1 MEFPIVPA
9 EGLWWLYGV
18 FAAASAAMAFGFGRL
33 QRQAR
38 AGSTS
43 LALKARYALP
53 LGAVAMIVAGWT
65 VHEQA
70 SATIEVGQGRVQ
82 IHAGFYSQ
90 DLQISDFRL
99 RDAELVDLRESR
111 HLQPTSRT
119 NGTGAPGLRAGWFV
133 LRNRERAFLLVTDPG
148 AVVYVPGRAFSVLA
162 SLQDPEGFLEALGS
176 Y

>member
-1 MEFPIVPA
+1 
-9 EGLWWLYGV
+9 
-18 FAAASAAMAFGFGRL
+18 
-33 QRQAR
+33 
-38 AGSTS
+38 
-43 LALKARYALP
+43 
-53 LGAVAMIVAGWT
+53 MIVAGWT

-70 SATIEVGQGRVQ
+70 SATIEVGQGRLQ

-148 AVVYVPGRAFSVLA
+148 AVVYVPGLLGARELA
-162 SLQDPEGFLEALGS
+162 GPRGIPRGSWLELKRFPRVSREVWRPRGGAAPGPS
-176 Y
+176 